1 MALTK
6 GDTFLIRTGPNL
18 DDYHLFV
25 IVSDPNLTS
34 DETVLCVN
42 FTSTPKDKSCIIKQ
56 GEHPFVQH
64 DTYIDYQTG
73 RELTIGY
80 IQNRLIDGTG
90 DFKTSKNSVSVAAP
104 LLERIIQ
111 GGKQTKKIPL
121 KFKKYFR

>member
-42 FTSTPKDKSCIIKQ
+42 FTSTPKDKSCIIKA
-56 GEHPFVQH
+56 GEHPFVKH

-80 IQNRLIDGTG
+80 IEKRLKDGTD
-90 DFKTSKNSVSVAAP
+90 DFKLYTNSAP
-104 LLERIIQ
+104 VTASLLERIIQ